1 MFAKKGVAPKAP
13 WAVRLLTP
21 DFLIDGY
28 VDLEAH
34 SEGAPFFQ
42 RQTGTLPLAAL
53 WLTSARFQATGPSSG
68 PAPAA
73 NNWSLAY
80 SAAFVAVI
88 PNDEPSLTATRAY
101 TSDLRSAFPAE
112 LYVGPYAIRGQLLSP
127 AAHTGDFAMLGS
139 YLSLVV
145 KDAEIDYRLPG
156 AQLSGLKAPL
166 AVVRTLLLQGIG
178 LLG

>member
-1 MFAKKGVAPKAP
+1 MFGKKGVAPKAP

-28 VDLEAH
+28 TDLDSH

-42 RQTGTLPLAAL
+42 RQTGSMPLGAL
-53 WLTSARFQATGPSSG
+53 WLTSVRFQATGPSSG
-68 PAPAA
+68 TAPTA

-80 SAAFVAVI
+80 SAAFVAAI
-88 PNDEPSLTATRAY
+88 PNDEASLTATRLNIA
-101 TSDLRSAFPAE
+101 DLRNAFQAE
-112 LYVGPYAIRGQLLSP
+112 LFVGPYAIRGQLLSP
-127 AAHTGDFAMLGS
+127 AAHAGDFAMFGS
-139 YLSLVV
+139 YHSLVV
-145 KDAEIDYRLPG
+145 KDAVIDYRLPG
-156 AQLSGLKAPL
+156 AQLTGLKAPL

>member
-1 MFAKKGVAPKAP
+1 MIAKKGVAPKPP

-28 VDLEAH
+28 TDLDTH

-42 RQTGTLPLAAL
+42 RQTGSMPLAAL

-73 NNWSLAY
+73 DNWSLAY

-101 TSDLRSAFPAE
+101 TSDLRKAFQAE
-112 LYVGPYAIRGQLLSP
+112 LYVGPYAIRGELLSP
-127 AAHTGDFAMLGS
+127 AAHAGDFAMLGS
-139 YLSLVV
+139 YLSLA
-145 KDAEIDYRLPG
+145 KSPAC
-156 AQLSGLKAPL
+156 AAGL
-166 AVVRTLLLQGIG
+166 
-178 LLG
+178 